1 MIDEQNYYLIM
12 ECHLYC
18 YTMLVDC
25 NNNYTVHYKD
35 YNMVMDDYIHMNNE
49 NDDDNNTDLSLMMVL
64 KDNNIDRMKDNTL
77 VDK

>member
-1 MIDEQNYYLIM
+1 
-12 ECHLYC
+12 
-18 YTMLVDC
+18 
-25 NNNYTVHYKD
+25 
-35 YNMVMDDYIHMNNE
+35 MVMDDYIHMNNE